1 MRPSASQLLQH
12 ERLEFIFNVAET
24 EKMWVPHIS
33 SSITFP
39 PKYNDRLSIVKGHR
53 STLANKEREILSRE
67 QALIE
72 KEQHL
77 ASLLSHK
84 DQEIASL
91 HHLVGQLQQTH
102 QSSQQEI
109 DMSIKQAI
117 IRREEELR
125 VLIYKREEE
134 VALAMAQREEEIME
148 AVRNREQ
155 QLSDAWAK
163 REAEIKKEVE
173 ESLKSIDERIQWVV
187 KRENDLVVEESRLN
201 ELQEE
206 LDERMRKIDEVI
218 KGSFCFSLGI
228 VLISNPLQAEKT
240 RTL

>member
-1 MRPSASQLLQH
+1 VCSPLL
-12 ERLEFIFNVAET
+12 ISDI
-24 EKMWVPHIS
+24 VPIS
-33 SSITFP
+33 T
-39 PKYNDRLSIVKGHR
+39 NDRLSIVKGHR
-53 STLANKEREILSRE
+53 STLADKERDVLSRE

-84 DQEIASL
+84 DQEIVSL
-91 HHLVGQLQQTH
+91 RHLVGQLQQSH

-109 DMSIKQAI
+109 EMSNKQAV

-134 VALAMAQREEEIME
+134 VALAMAHREEELME

-155 QLSDAWAK
+155 QLSDAWTR
-163 REAEIKKEVE
+163 REAEIWKEVE
-173 ESLKSIDERIQWVV
+173 ESLKSSFDERIQWVV
-187 KRENDLVVEESRLN
+187 KRENDLVVEETRLN

-206 LDERMRKIDEVI
+206 LEERMRKIDEGVM
-218 KGSFCFSLGI
+218 KGSFCFSPRI
-228 VLISNPLQAEKT
+228 VLP
-240 RTL
+240 